1 MAAPLTVQLRRNDA
15 MTSWGFRLQGGTDFR
30 AELSVKKVA
39 PNTPAAQ
46 AGLNSGDAIVAI
58 NNYDTRQMTHGQA
71 SQIIKSSGNVLTM
84 HVHKGHG
91 GMSSLLK
98 PTGPVKFSQAR
109 ASQFKF

>member
-1 MAAPLTVQLRRNDA
+1 MAAPMTVQLHRGDS

-30 AELSVKKVA
+30 AELSVKKVT
-39 PNTPAAQ
+39 PNTPASQ
-46 AGLNSGDAIVAI
+46 GGLNSGDAIIAI

-71 SQIIKSSGNVLTM
+71 SQIIKNAGNVLTL

-109 ASQFKF
+109 AQAYKF